1 MSPNINLR
9 QSEPTTI
16 PGGCGQETLVPAS
29 VRNKSSWLALYTMVW
44 GSRNFLVEPFRGSP
58 RWPCS
63 WVEKEPK
70 KEPIGNFCKYFLKIG
85 TWLVDERKPFG
96 KILSHDF
103 VGSGQKVVKST
114 QIDPYLPLSLK
125 TPKKWNIDFRDLLLS
140 TFARSKRPVQT

>member
-9 QSEPTTI
+9 QSELTTI
-16 PGGCGQETLVPAS
+16 PGYCRQETLVPAS
-29 VRNKSSWLALYTMVW
+29 VKNKSSWLALYIMVW
-44 GSRNFLVEPFRGSP
+44 GSRNIFVEPFRGSP
-58 RWPCS
+58 RGPCS

-70 KEPIGNFCKYFLKIG
+70 KEPIGNFCKYFLEIG

-114 QIDPYLPLSLK
+114 QIDPLAVLSLK
-125 TPKKWNIDFRDLLLS
+125 VAKNRIFDFRDLLLS

>member
-9 QSEPTTI
+9 QSEQTTI

-44 GSRNFLVEPFRGSP
+44 GSRKFLIEPFRGSP
-58 RWPCS
+58 RGPCS

-70 KEPIGNFCKYFLKIG
+70 KEPIGYFCKYFLKIG
-85 TWLVDERKPFG
+85 TCLVDERKPFG
-96 KILSHDF
+96 KISRHDF

-114 QIDPYLPLSLK
+114 HNGPIM
-125 TPKKWNIDFRDLLLS
+125 TPASNRQNRQLL
-140 TFARSKRPVQT
+140 TFGICYSPPS